1 MKTRDSQ
8 KRDGRKKYSYYN
20 CHSSRKPIAKIQT
33 KSFFTIHIAWL
44 SVKYD
49 LAQNLQY

>member
-8 KRDGRKKYSYYN
+8 KRDGRKKYSYN
-20 CHSSRKPIAKIQT
+20 NFHSSRKPTVKIQT
-33 KSFFTIHIAWL
+33 KSFTIHIAWL
-44 SVKYD
+44 SVIYD